1 MSPADEVHFAASTIR
16 TTLGPVAEPLAVLLD
31 TLARSLDD
39 EAAPFHDELLAAAR
53 AINGG
58 RL

>member
-1 MSPADEVHFAASTIR
+1 VSPADEIHFSASTIR
-16 TTLGPVAEPLAVLLD
+16 IAWGAAAEPLAHLLD

-39 EAAPFHDELLAAAR
+39 EAAPFHDEILAAAR

-58 RL
+58 QL